1 MRWCFW
7 GQRLPGLLKVSHV
20 SPINKLRRSWLSYTN
35 NCSVLICICCI
46 LQLHLEPNKI
56 ACRPGPSNL
65 DVAMGPNFGYPQKVG
80 SIRNVT
86 SENLPSSIPKNSSDL
101 RKSQQFHQLGAEN
114 STMPVNGFVSDGK
127 ISSSVQVPMK
137 LEVPTID
144 TSTLDCHWTA
154 LNLPFDH
161 HDRAMIQKR
170 WTPDFHRIVPAEFV
184 EMVSSVGWS
193 YKKSPRAKGI
203 LVETPFLL
211 VAAPSLQD
219 KLL

>member
-1 MRWCFW
+1 MRWCFG

-114 STMPVNGFVSDGK
+114 STTNRNLAIENDGK
-127 ISSSVQVPMK
+127 IMEIGNGTQTCQSMDSFQMGK
-137 LEVPTID
+137 LHRQFRYLW
-144 TSTLDCHWTA
+144 SWRY
-154 LNLPFDH
+154 LP
-161 HDRAMIQKR
+161 
-170 WTPDFHRIVPAEFV
+170 
-184 EMVSSVGWS
+184 
-193 YKKSPRAKGI
+193 
-203 LVETPFLL
+203 
-211 VAAPSLQD
+211 
-219 KLL
+219 